1 MEEQSGSQKSMAVT
15 AVKQIAVLKSLSN
28 TTPVEAIAL
37 STESPKHFEI
47 SEIAQMS
54 GIKDERET
62 QRYLYILEGQKL
74 VSPFPPKDFTS
85 TRWHITKEGLHAVKL
100 ISKPKLQ

>member
-1 MEEQSGSQKSMAVT
+1 MEEQNGSQKSMAVT
-15 AVKQIAVLKSLSN
+15 AVKQIAVLKSLSHSDRAGVV
-28 TTPVEAIAL
+28 PQ
-37 STESPKHFEI
+37 SSDSPKHFEI

-74 VSPFPPKDFTS
+74 VSPYPPKDFTS
-85 TRWHITKEGLHAVKL
+85 TRWHITKEGMHAVKL